1 MQDKLTPP
9 EGYIVRYNNQTGQPY
24 FIKKEDFERRERALL
39 DAAAC
44 ARPNAEDVR
53 LPENGSSS
61 ISASS
66 DKISVEE
73 GGERG
78 ASVASQPET
87 ATASKAE
94 HPDPGYTPTASGFS
108 SPTASVAPVESAP
121 GTPAAPSGTAP
132 VTRYG
137 AYTYTPGEMLP
148 GAAAA
153 LRGGQDVAASR
164 RTTDGPAAAG
174 GTGAPSFTPSRV
186 NPPGPAVAASP
197 APFACAPAPTTAFA
211 PFASSAQAPTPSQ
224 DTEVVRDVYTAGS
237 FAGFFTRLAAY
248 LVDWALAGLL
258 SLLGGWM
265 FGGILRSLGADT
277 SAYVLFNITA
287 VQIFRYLLFTAYFVV
302 LTALTGCTAGKRLL
316 RIQVV
321 RADGEK
327 IGWWTALYRETIG
340 RYLTSLLCIGYL
352 VLAFDGRHR
361 GFHDMLCDTRVV
373 FAEKAEISQAAT
385 NAR

>member
-44 ARPNAEDVR
+44 ARPNAEAVR
-53 LPENGSSS
+53 LPENDSSS

-73 GGERG
+73 GVERG
-78 ASVASQPET
+78 ASAASQPET
-87 ATASKAE
+87 ATTSKAE
-94 HPDPGYTPTASGFS
+94 RPGPGCTPTASGFS
-108 SPTASVAPVESAP
+108 SPTASAAPVVSAP
-121 GTPAAPSGTAP
+121 GTPAAPSGSAP

-153 LRGGQDVAASR
+153 LRGGQDVAASL
-164 RTTDGPAAAG
+164 RTTDGSAAAG
-174 GTGAPSFTPSRV
+174 DTNSSAPTRV
-186 NPPGPAVAASP
+186 DLTSHTVAASP
-197 APFACAPAPTTAFA
+197 APLACAPAPTAAFA
-211 PFASSAQAPTPSQ
+211 PFAPSAQTATPSP
-224 DTEVVRDVYTAGS
+224 DAEAVRDVYTAGS

-248 LVDWALAGLL
+248 LVDWTLAGLL

-316 RIQVV
+316 RIRVV

-340 RYLTSLLCIGYL
+340 RYLTSLLCIGYF

-385 NAR
+385 NVR